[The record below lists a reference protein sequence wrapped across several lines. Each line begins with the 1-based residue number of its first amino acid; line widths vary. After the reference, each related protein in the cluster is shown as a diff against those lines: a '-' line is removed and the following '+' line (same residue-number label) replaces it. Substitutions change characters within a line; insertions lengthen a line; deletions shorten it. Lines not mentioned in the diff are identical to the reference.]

1 MNTAVNVN
9 VVHESEAQRQFA
21 RAKLP
26 ARIRYIGAN
35 REGVDAR
42 LLDLSAGG
50 FAFTA
55 SGAPIQPGD
64 LYKGKL
70 LFQVD
75 SISFSLEV
83 EFQVRSVDPASRRV
97 GCEFQNLKPREVAA
111 LRYLITSYLAGEVI
125 GVGDMLNT
133 LQRENFTKARKQGGG
148 NGGMGFFGRVR
159 AVTLSTA
166 IFVVG
171 VGAFAFI
178 LNQMYN
184 LYFVTHADSG
194 VVSVPNQQITMPRE
208 GTVQSL
214 LGPNA
219 EVAKG
224 APIAT
229 FSANLLD
236 MLKGNLT
243 EEQLNPGNIE
253 KLFGHQ
259 MKGTLTSPCDCRVV
273 QQLVADGQYAN
284 KGQVIFTLAPRDSV
298 ASIEARFPYRN
309 AAELAPGTRVNFQV
323 AGDGVNRSGRIVNTA
338 PVDGD
343 LSSEIRVQ
351 IQPDQPL
358 DAQYAGRPAEVSIG
372 GLPGRTLLN
381 KAVTLAT
388 AR

>member
-21 RAKLP
+21 RVKLP

-133 LQRENFTKARKQGGG
+133 LQRENFTKARS
-148 NGGMGFFGRVR
+148 R
-159 AVTLSTA
+159 AAATA
-166 IFVVG
+166 G
-171 VGAFAFI
+171 WA
-178 LNQMYN
+178 
-184 LYFVTHADSG
+184 S
-194 VVSVPNQQITMPRE
+194 
-208 GTVQSL
+208 
-214 LGPNA
+214 
-219 EVAKG
+219 
-224 APIAT
+224 
-229 FSANLLD
+229 SA
-236 MLKGNLT
+236 G
-243 EEQLNPGNIE
+243 
-253 KLFGHQ
+253 
-259 MKGTLTSPCDCRVV
+259 
-273 QQLVADGQYAN
+273 
-284 KGQVIFTLAPRDSV
+284 
-298 ASIEARFPYRN
+298 
-309 AAELAPGTRVNFQV
+309 
-323 AGDGVNRSGRIVNTA
+323 SGR
-338 PVDGD
+338 
-343 LSSEIRVQ
+343 
-351 IQPDQPL
+351 
-358 DAQYAGRPAEVSIG
+358 
-372 GLPGRTLLN
+372 
-381 KAVTLAT
+381 
-388 AR
+388 